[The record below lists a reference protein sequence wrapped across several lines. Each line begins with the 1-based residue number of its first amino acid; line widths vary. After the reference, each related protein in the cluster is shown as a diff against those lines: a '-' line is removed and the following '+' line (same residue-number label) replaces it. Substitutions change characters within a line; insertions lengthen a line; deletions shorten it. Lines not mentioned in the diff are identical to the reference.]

1 MFDNVGSPLTL
12 SLTRASIFFNM
23 SPSIYTLLA
32 LSLVVG
38 TVALDRVTSTPVG
51 GVAEYTGQ
59 PVDVYNPLPTLIYN
73 CDNLPSICKN
83 VEEYLTDNNIPI
95 GTGLDFHY
103 DSDRK
108 STGKRR
114 GKSCPGQG
122 AWTKVLTFPCGSD
135 PAQPV
140 VMPGSLPARV
150 GPLVTWQTPEFEMEI
165 PNLLG
170 NGPSG
175 MRYTC
180 DEFPAASYVYGSTL
194 GIHF

>member
-1 MFDNVGSPLTL
+1 MFV
-12 SLTRASIFFNM
+12 NM
-23 SPSIYTLLA
+23 SPSKYNLLV
-32 LSLVVG
+32 LSLVFG

-59 PVDVYNPLPTLIYN
+59 PVDVYTPLPTLIYN

-83 VEEYLTDNNIPI
+83 VEEYLTDNSIPM

-103 DSDRK
+103 DSEKK
-108 STGKRR
+108 STEKRR
-114 GKSCPGQG
+114 RQSCPGQG
-122 AWTKVLTFPCGSD
+122 AWTIVLNSACGSD
-135 PAQPV
+135 PAQPL

-150 GPLVTWQTPEFEMEI
+150 GPLATWQNPEFEMEI

-170 NGPSG
+170 TGPSG

-180 DEFPAASYVYGSTL
+180 DEFPAAS
-194 GIHF
+194 